1 MTVPDASEHGRTPAE
16 KEPLSLDER
25 KFRLEQKR
33 FELERL
39 KSRGFLGFFN
49 SNLGIVITA
58 IIGAGTVTVSYLQL
72 RISNQSA
79 SAQLELQ
86 RQISDSQIRLETEKA
101 QIEQRKND
109 RGLQA
114 ELARL
119 LLDKANEFNTDDEK
133 RVPYLREVLITLP
146 TDVGIRIMGRMANAA
161 SRPSLRSQWNDS
173 VVNLQLSEAVP
184 SATPSEFSI
193 TLDYLVAK
201 FPQLADKRDRLTD
214 LLDVSQELKLGD
226 AQTTAIMLAYI
237 FYKTFYLSILV
248 ENLNYSAQRLQEIFP
263 RVFPVPSDAESVAH
277 DPRALANKIY
287 AHRFG
292 NVEPDDGWRFRG
304 RGYLMTTGRAEYQRA
319 SAFVGIDLIADPDAL
334 VTSKVAARE
343 AIARVIQLPLDR
355 RSIKD
360 VMLAFQG
367 GFVGLAEVQKNLE
380 KLVPESP
387 KLTEG
392 LTIIPSATND
402 SSRN

>member
-33 FELERL
+33 FEFERL

-146 TDVGIRIMGRMANAA
+146 TDVGIRIMRRMANAA

-237 FYKTFYLSILV
+237 FYQTFYLSILV

-277 DPRALANKIY
+277 DPRAIANKIY

-343 AIARVIQLPLDR
+343 AIA
-355 RSIKD
+355 S
-360 VMLAFQG
+360 
-367 GFVGLAEVQKNLE
+367 
-380 KLVPESP
+380 
-387 KLTEG
+387 
-392 LTIIPSATND
+392 
-402 SSRN
+402 